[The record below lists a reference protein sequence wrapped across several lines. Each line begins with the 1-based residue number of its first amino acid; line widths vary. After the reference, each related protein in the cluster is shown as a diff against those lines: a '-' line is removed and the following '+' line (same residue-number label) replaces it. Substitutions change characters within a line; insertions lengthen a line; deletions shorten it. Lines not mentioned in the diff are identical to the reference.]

1 MVEGGVML
9 DYDDL
14 FQQLRKDAEAIVEA
28 KPESESGTRAAR
40 ILQWMNENEITGGN
54 EE

>member
-1 MVEGGVML
+1 MI
-9 DYDDL
+9 DYDAMFD
-14 FQQLRKDAEAIVEA
+14 QLRKDAEAIVEA

-40 ILQWMNENEITGGN
+40 ILQWMSENDITGGN

>member
-1 MVEGGVML
+1 MI

-14 FQQLRKDAEAIVEA
+14 FQQLRQDAEAIVEA
-28 KPESESGTRAAR
+28 QPESESGERAAR
-40 ILQWMNENEITGGN
+40 ILQWMTQNEITGKD

>member
-1 MVEGGVML
+1 MI

-28 KPESESGTRAAR
+28 KPESDSGTRAAR
-40 ILQWMNENEITGGN
+40 ILQWMTENDITGRETN
-54 EE
+54 D

>member
-1 MVEGGVML
+1 VL
-9 DYDDL
+9 DYEAM

-40 ILQWMNENEITGGN
+40 ILQWMNENDITGKD

>member
-1 MVEGGVML
+1 MI
-9 DYDDL
+9 DYDAMFD
-14 FQQLRKDAEAIVEA
+14 QLRKDAEAIVEA

-40 ILQWMNENEITGGN
+40 ILQWLTENDIRGGN

>member
-1 MVEGGVML
+1 MI
-9 DYDDL
+9 DYDAMFD
-14 FQQLRKDAEAIVEA
+14 QLRKDAEAIVEA

-40 ILQWMNENEITGGN
+40 ILQWMTENDIAGKD